1 MRNRGPLPVV
11 GGVIVVMLV
20 LVVAGT
26 ALGFGPLGAS
36 QPPAEVTD
44 PKEMLARSLQA
55 TLDAQAVHLEGD
67 LSGTIPGDLVQRDE
81 DAVSLD
87 GSEVVVDLR
96 PHDAKTSIT
105 LTSPGLDVDVA
116 AISVWDG
123 VWYRTGAE
131 DEWQRASLGGT
142 SAGAGVDINPLTLV
156 ERLRSYLATPGV
168 TPTLAEVDCASASGR
183 CHRVT
188 VDAGRDPATILRA
201 MLPADRAGELPD
213 VRTTIT
219 LDTDSQTLRP
229 AHLVVDATSDDGTI
243 VLHLELDASGWDDPA
258 IVIEEPKAGS

>member
-1 MRNRGPLPVV
+1 MRNRGPLPVI
-11 GGVIVVMLV
+11 GGVIVIMLV
-20 LVVAGT
+20 LVVAST

-36 QPPAEVTD
+36 QPPSEVTD

-55 TLDAQAVHLEGD
+55 TLDAQSVHLEGD
-67 LSGTIPGDLVQRDE
+67 LSGTIPGDLVERDE

-87 GSEVVVDLR
+87 GSGVTADLR
-96 PHDAKTSIT
+96 PHDAKTSTT

-123 VWYRTGAE
+123 VWYRTGPD

-142 SAGAGVDINPLTLV
+142 SAEAGVDINPLTLV

-168 TPTLAEVDCASASGR
+168 APRLEEVACASASGR

-188 VDAGRDPATILRA
+188 VEAGRDPATILRA
-201 MLPADRAGELPD
+201 MLPADQAGALPD
-213 VRTTIT
+213 VRATVA
-219 LDTDSQTLRP
+219 LDTDSLTLRP
-229 AHLVVDATSDDGTI
+229 AHLVIDAASDDGTI
-243 VLHLELDASGWDDPA
+243 VLHLALDASGWDDPA
-258 IVIEEPKAGS
+258 IVIDEPTTGS